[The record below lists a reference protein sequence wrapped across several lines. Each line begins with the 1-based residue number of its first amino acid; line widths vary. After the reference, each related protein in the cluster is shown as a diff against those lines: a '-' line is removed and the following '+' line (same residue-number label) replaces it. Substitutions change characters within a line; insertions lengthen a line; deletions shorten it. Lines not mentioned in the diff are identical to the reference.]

1 MATLEAKLPQPEET
15 RPPVTQVGAL
25 GWVLENLLTP
35 WYNALLTLISMAIVA
50 AILIPGLRWV
60 FAAVDAGGPKW
71 GVLVTNL
78 RLFGIGQYP
87 LEQAWRVWVSIYILA
102 LLIGAG
108 AGVWGRTLRAI
119 SITGIGFSAF
129 LTILPLLITDIYTL
143 TTSLFVAGVAVTTGL
158 GWLVFQGRG
167 QWGRWVVL
175 GFVLSFPIIFT
186 LLRGVSGVESVE
198 PVATSLWGGL
208 LLTMIVSTVG
218 IIAAFPLGLALA
230 LGRRS
235 KLPAIRWFSIIYIE
249 FIRGVPLIS
258 VLFFAQI
265 MLPLFLPSNITIDRV
280 ARATVGIILF
290 ASAYLAEN
298 VRGGL
303 QAIPLGQFEAAD
315 ALGLSAFQSMRLII
329 LPQALRAVIPALVGQ
344 FIGLF
349 KDTSLV
355 AIIGLFDL
363 FSIGRTVLS
372 QPDWLGTQREVF
384 LFVAVVYWV
393 FSYTMAYTS
402 RQIEKELGVGE
413 R

>member
-15 RPPVTQVGAL
+15 RPPITQVGAL

-35 WYNALLTLISMAIVA
+35 WYNALLTLISAAIVA

-60 FAAVDAGGPKW
+60 FAAVDAGGPRW

-78 RLFGIGQYP
+78 QLFGIGQYP
-87 LEQAWRVWVSIYILA
+87 LEQAWRVWVSIYLLA
-102 LLIGAG
+102 FLVGAG
-108 AGVWGRTLRAI
+108 AGVWGRTLRVI
-119 SITGIGFSAF
+119 SFVGIGFSAF
-129 LTILPLLITDIYTL
+129 LTILPLLITEIYTL
-143 TTSLFVAGVAVTTGL
+143 TTSLFVAGVAVATGL
-158 GWLVFQGRG
+158 GWFIFQGRG

-175 GFVLSFPIIFT
+175 GFVLSFPITFI
-186 LLRGVSGVESVE
+186 LLRGVSGVALVE
-198 PVATSLWGGL
+198 PVGTGPWGGL
-208 LLTMIVSTVG
+208 LLTMILSVVG

-235 KLPAIRWFSIIYIE
+235 ELPIIRWFSIVYIE

-290 ASAYLAEN
+290 AAAYLAEN

-303 QAIPLGQFEAAD
+303 QAIPRGQFEAAD
-315 ALGLSAFQSMRLII
+315 ALGLSNFQSMRLIV

-384 LFVAVVYWV
+384 LFVAAVYWV
-393 FSYTMAYTS
+393 FSYIMAYTS